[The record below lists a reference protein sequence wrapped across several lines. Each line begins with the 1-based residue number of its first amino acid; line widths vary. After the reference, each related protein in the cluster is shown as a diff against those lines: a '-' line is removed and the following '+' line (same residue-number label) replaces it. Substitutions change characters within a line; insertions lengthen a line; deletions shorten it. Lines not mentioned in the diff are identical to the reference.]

1 MKLVWIC
8 VKSPS
13 LLLHF
18 HQHSNFILTD
28 ELRPKE
34 IIDYCHANWKTMD
47 YFIMD
52 PNRSP
57 IRQVAISWLFNQLQV
72 LPTDDVAKNIK
83 YLELVGVTNGH

>member
-1 MKLVWIC
+1 M
-8 VKSPS
+8 
-13 LLLHF
+13 HF
-18 HQHSNFILTD
+18 RQHANFMLSD

-34 IIDYCHANWKTMD
+34 IIDYCHANYKTMD

-57 IRQVAISWLFNQLQV
+57 VRQVAISWLFNQLQV

-83 YLELVGVTNGH
+83 YLELVGVTNGN

>member
-1 MKLVWIC
+1 ML
-8 VKSPS
+8 S
-13 LLLHF
+13 
-18 HQHSNFILTD
+18 D

-34 IIDYCHANWKTMD
+34 IIDYCHANYKTMD

-57 IRQVAISWLFNQLQV
+57 VRQVAISWLFNQLQV

-83 YLELVGVTNGH
+83 YLELVGVTNGN